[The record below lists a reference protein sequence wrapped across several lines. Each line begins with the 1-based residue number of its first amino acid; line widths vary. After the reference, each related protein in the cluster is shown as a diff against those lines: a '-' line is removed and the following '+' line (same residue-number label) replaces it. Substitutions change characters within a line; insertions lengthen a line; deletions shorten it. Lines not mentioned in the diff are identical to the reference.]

1 MVDFA
6 AEGLLDGLEGEARAA
21 RARLLRSLHEDG
33 VSLDE
38 LRSSVAD
45 GLLFLLPAERMIGG
59 EPEYTPLEVAEISGV
74 PAEVLAELRQAQG
87 LPVPDPEARVLT
99 ETDLNAAR
107 TARSFLDAGVG
118 IHGMLEIARIL
129 GRGLSQAAE
138 AMRRLTV
145 ELVFDPEAGE
155 DELAQRMAAAV
166 GQLQPMTAPMVGQM
180 LDAHLRHAVR
190 SELLLAADQADGGLA
205 GARDVA
211 VCFADL
217 VGFTRMGEEVPPDE
231 LGAVA
236 DRLERLAKD
245 VVSPPVRLV
254 KTIGDAV
261 MLVSTDVDALIGTAL
276 DLVAAADA
284 EGEDF
289 PQLRAGIAFG
299 PALLRAGDWYG
310 RPVNL
315 AARITAIA
323 RPGSVL
329 CDRAVRERSSGE
341 WVWSFAG
348 ERRVKGVKEP
358 VRLQRVRRADSTSAS
373 D

>member
-6 AEGLLDGLEGEARAA
+6 AEGLLDGLDGDAREARE
-21 RARLLRSLHEDG
+21 RLLTRLYEDG
-33 VSLDE
+33 VSLDD
-38 LRSSVAD
+38 LRAAVAD
-45 GLLFLLPAERMIGG
+45 GTLFLLPAERMIGG
-59 EPEYTPLEVAEISGV
+59 DPEYTPLEVAEISGV
-74 PAEVLAELRQAQG
+74 PADVLLELRQSQG
-87 LPVPDPEARVLT
+87 LPVPEPDARVLT

-107 TARSFLDAGVG
+107 TARSFLDAGVSVQA
-118 IHGMLEIARIL
+118 MQEIARIL

-145 ELVFDPEAGE
+145 ELIFDPDAGE
-155 DELAQRMAAAV
+155 DELAERMATVA

-190 SELLLAADQADGGLA
+190 AELLLAADEAGGGLA

-217 VGFTRMGEEVPPDE
+217 VGFTRIGEEVPPDE

-236 DRLERLAKD
+236 ERLERLAAE
-245 VVSPPVRLV
+245 VVRPPVRLV
-254 KTIGDAV
+254 KSIGDAV
-261 MLVSTDVDALIGTAL
+261 MLVSTDVDALIEVAL
-276 DLVAAADA
+276 SLVAAADA
-284 EGEDF
+284 EGESF

-315 AARITAIA
+315 ASRITAIA

-329 CDRAVRERSSGE
+329 ADRAVRERASGE
-341 WVWSFAG
+341 DWAWSFAG

-358 VRLQRVRRADSTSAS
+358 VRLQRVRRAAPDAG
-373 D
+373 